1 MVWLDQPRLESN
13 AILGYVRCD
22 EGRSDRCFSCPF
34 LAFPNLPGGNSTATS
49 TMSKIQQLV
58 EQHFAAITEHVNQ
71 DPEFKASAANIRCTF
86 AIISSEHRQNSIVV
100 GVDHGRAG
108 LDIGPAHAGTF
119 GISAR
124 PEDWEQ
130 FFATK
135 LVRPYQSYWG
145 MLRVLGQEDGLEVL
159 GDQRAF
165 AKNARVWRIVLDRAR
180 DALHGKQVKAAL
192 AEPPSDE
199 VCDEDAVTG
208 KYIWFDMAEYGKV
221 KIFYEYAGSGPTT
234 ILFLHTAG
242 SDSRQYHS
250 LMNNKQMQARCTMY
264 AFDLPAHGRSSLGS
278 KQAAQGYAL
287 TEEAYLESIGQV
299 IKRLKLQNV
308 VVCGASMAG
317 HVCLAAAIKARE
329 LGIVGSIPC
338 EGCDH
343 LAFTQPIY
351 ETDGLDSSLLN
362 PERVCGMCSP
372 TSPEYFKRQIWWQ
385 YSSQG
390 YGIFPGD
397 LKFYFRGWDGRGR
410 VEKIDT
416 KSCPVYMLTGEYDY
430 SCTTE
435 ASRATADK
443 IPGAKFKAMTGLGH
457 FPLTEDPDAVLP
469 YLSRALDFIEGQHEA
484 SA

>member
-1 MVWLDQPRLESN
+1 MSFLRKALE
-13 AILGYVRCD
+13 
-22 EGRSDRCFSCPF
+22 PH
-34 LAFPNLPGGNSTATS
+34 LPVI
-49 TMSKIQQLV
+49 K
-58 EQHFAAITEHVNQ
+58 EHVNS
-71 DPEFKASAANIRCTF
+71 DPDFQASATNIRCTF
-86 AIISSEHRQNSIVV
+86 AITVSEEPNDAIIV
-100 GVDHGRAG
+100 GINDGKAAF
-108 LDIGPAHAGTF
+108 DFGPAHAGTF

-124 PEDWEQ
+124 SIDWKK
-130 FFATK
+130 FFSEK

-145 MLRVLGQEDGLEVL
+145 MLRVLGHEDGIGVL

-165 AKNARVWRIVLDRAR
+165 AQNARLWRTVLDRMR
-180 DALHGKQVKAAL
+180 DALHGREVKAAL
-192 AEPPSDE
+192 EGPPEEEFDG
-199 VCDEDAVTG
+199 EDAVTG
-208 KYIWFDMAEYGKV
+208 KYLWVDTEAYGKV
-221 KIFYEYAGSGPTT
+221 KIFYEFAGSGPLT

-250 LMNNKQMQARCTMY
+250 LMNNRSMQQRATMY

-278 KQAAQGYAL
+278 KQSPQGYGL
-287 TEEAYLESIGQV
+287 TEDAYVESIAKV
-299 IKRLKLQNV
+299 IPGLKLSNV

-317 HVCLAAAIKARE
+317 HVCLAAAIRADE
-329 LGIVGSIPC
+329 LGIAGSIPC

-362 PERVCGMCSP
+362 PERVCGMCAP
-372 TSPEYFKRQIWWQ
+372 TSPDYYKRQIWWQ

-416 KSCPVYMLTGEYDY
+416 KRCPVYMLTGEYDY

-435 ASRATADK
+435 ASKATADK
-443 IPGAKFKAMTGLGH
+443 IPGAKFEAMPGLGH
-457 FPLTEDPDAVLP
+457 FPLTENPSAVLP
-469 YLSRALDFIEGQHEA
+469 YLNRALDFIEAQHRA
-484 SA
+484 NA